1 MSVPLKIVICL
12 AKIMI
17 RIVHYDESNR
27 RYLLCFS
34 KQHKNLRV
42 MATVLSDQSISKLL
56 SIILTSRKAE

>member
-1 MSVPLKIVICL
+1 MK
-12 AKIMI
+12 
-17 RIVHYDESNR
+17 IVHYDESNR

-42 MATVLSDQSISKLL
+42 IATVLSDQSISKLL